1 VILFRPKRRKHSI
14 EHEKLMKAVAVIRDG
29 NNKLVV
35 SCQDGVDIPAE
46 VIAVLNELLD
56 EKEVIESLVMSDE
69 TLKQL
74 FALLQVCM
82 VPTI

>member
-1 VILFRPKRRKHSI
+1 
-14 EHEKLMKAVAVIRDG
+14 MKAVAVIRDG